1 MTSYVEEKQRDE
13 RRIAQTETNRKKVEQ
28 DLA

>member
-13 RRIAQTETNRKKVEQ
+13 RRIAQTETNRKKVE
-28 DLA
+28 